1 MLLVAIYQDLCK
13 CTDNT
18 NILVVVRGIN
28 VFEVETAL
36 VIKQLE
42 AWLFD
47 NELVFNTVHHVL
59 YYFIPASGNVLINKI
74 LCTRIWL

>member
-1 MLLVAIYQDLCK
+1 M
-13 CTDNT
+13 
-18 NILVVVRGIN
+18 VVRGIN

-47 NELVFNTVHHVL
+47 NELVFNTVQHVL
-59 YYFIPASGNVLINKI
+59 YYFIPAGRNVLNKI
-74 LCTRIWL
+74 LCTRI

>member
-1 MLLVAIYQDLCK
+1 LVL

-18 NILVVVRGIN
+18 NILMVVRGIN

-47 NELVFNTVHHVL
+47 SELVFNTVQHEL

-74 LCTRIWL
+74 LCTNI

>member
-1 MLLVAIYQDLCK
+1 VVL

-28 VFEVETAL
+28 VIEVETAL

-47 NELVFNTVHHVL
+47 SELVFNTVQHVL
-59 YYFIPASGNVLINKI
+59 YYFIPAGRNMLINKI
-74 LCTRIWL
+74 LCTRI

>member
-1 MLLVAIYQDLCK
+1 MVL

-28 VFEVETAL
+28 IFEVETAL

-47 NELVFNTVHHVL
+47 SELVFNTVQHVF
-59 YYFIPASGNVLINKI
+59 YYFIPAGRNVLINGI
-74 LCTRIWL
+74 LCTRI

>member
-1 MLLVAIYQDLCK
+1 LVL

-18 NILVVVRGIN
+18 NILLVVGDIK

-47 NELVFNTVHHVL
+47 SELVFNTVQHVL
-59 YYFIPASGNVLINKI
+59 YYFIPAGRNVLIKEM
-74 LCTRIWL
+74 LCTRIQL